1 MGRLFYF
8 CRRIKHIKIEKY
20 DSKLVRSE
28 SEIRESRRRWEREK
42 NVRVVFVGCD
52 VLYGRKAKSRLT
64 SLVNRMLQKAGW
76 KPIDGLF
83 RNRSF
88 LENLQE
94 KASIRRLAD

>member
-52 VLYGRKAKSRLT
+52 VLYGGGKSDYREFE
-64 SLVNRMLQKAGW
+64 RDDPRG
-76 KPIDGLF
+76 
-83 RNRSF
+83 F
-88 LENLQE
+88 LDRGIEE
-94 KASIRRLAD
+94 IEYHGVGGVE